1 MLIDFPVSLSLLLS
15 LSVAVTGNPI
25 DDSETVAGLAT
36 EDATPRIYHG
46 LDEASHG
53 AKRARSLGRIEGLL
67 SLEKRQQLCADGP
80 AYGVCLQGPLRC
92 CPLGGDCCSNGN
104 CCESGNWCYSAAVLG
119 LALVRPLSDYASR
132 MRTEGLL
139 YNWLPL
145 LLGWR
150 MLQAWVCR
158 DPNEPPPPPP
168 PPPPSSVPLP
178 APPPPSTTRPP
189 PPPPSTS
196 GTTRPTA
203 IPSSPTRTTTVIVVT
218 TPVGSSS
225 PPFNPDPDF
234 PSVQSTD
241 DRVVQTTIRPGDIDP
256 NDAPG
261 IQAGGEESISK
272 GHVIIPQG
280 RLYPVLFCFFYL
292 LL

>member
-25 DDSETVAGLAT
+25 DDNETVAGLAT

-46 LDEASHG
+46 LDE
-53 AKRARSLGRIEGLL
+53 
-67 SLEKRQQLCADGP
+67 
-80 AYGVCLQGPLRC
+80 
-92 CPLGGDCCSNGN
+92 
-104 CCESGNWCYSAAVLG
+104 
-119 LALVRPLSDYASR
+119 
-132 MRTEGLL
+132 
-139 YNWLPL
+139 
-145 LLGWR
+145 
-150 MLQAWVCR
+150 VCR

-178 APPPPSTTRPP
+178 APPPSSTTRAP

-196 GTTRPTA
+196 GTTRPAA

-225 PPFNPDPDF
+225 PPFNPDTDF

-256 NDAPG
+256 NEAPG